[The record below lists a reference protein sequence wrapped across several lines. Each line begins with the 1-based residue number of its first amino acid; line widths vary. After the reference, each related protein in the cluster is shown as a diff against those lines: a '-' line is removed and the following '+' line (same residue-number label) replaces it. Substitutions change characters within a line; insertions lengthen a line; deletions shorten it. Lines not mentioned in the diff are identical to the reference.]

1 MNARSFGKIFLG
13 ILLIVFLISFSSSA
27 SSGYT
32 RSTPS
37 YASSAGITSS
47 LSSTLHREMCNA
59 GQDFIVQI
67 NPFGCTP
74 AVVRSDLLEEQ
85 NVPVF
90 CELGATK
97 LNPLIDVDAIESIS
111 FSGQYPSTI
120 SGIGFYP
127 AQSALG
133 VKGNLNKPVLS
144 NIGYVVIV
152 LEKQKNSS
160 AIPKFVQGNLTAK
173 IKYDI
178 QNAFGVGKTTFYL
191 PLMDDETWEEEY
203 KSYGFW
209 ERRGFLRVED
219 IQENSA
225 EIVLYD
231 GELDRLNAVE
241 LEKGKSSEKLSLPG
255 FDCLANLNLKLEA
268 IENVDTYIEL
278 KINDEVVNVKED
290 ELFLDNKC
298 RITDFDEKGITQQIS
313 VNCKT
318 DEKTKTFPL
327 KITPSVHLV
336 VEIAEQKTE
345 DDFIVGE
352 KIIQIQDKS
361 YYLGYVGTKRK
372 STNTEDLFAV
382 ILSSSEEHPEK
393 LSDSDMRATQVVVRQ
408 LEATSSS
415 KVGEWAQMFS
425 NANREA
431 TQRAISAMGYN
442 KKFGVVMQDSIF
454 EDKEKNLVIKLA
466 GVGST
471 IDIDLSGKDANE
483 KIAKEYYDN
492 TLNDFD
498 RIIKSYSDEK
508 YFDDENLKLGEQ
520 ALFEKINFSEKFDQ
534 KKTMQELCEEFK
546 INYPKSN
553 LLGNVFT
560 ICNKNPFVASSSD
573 SNKNSVLINN
583 KAYTISFEGIYKP
596 AKQDYSA
603 EIYIKKETK
612 SGTLGPVKIELG
624 KEEIYTLPKEFAQGE
639 DGNPLVI
646 SLRDLD
652 IESAKVD
659 VNNGDPRFLKKVWD
673 GITTQDTTVLKKD
686 ISQSVGNG
694 YILTLTHVNLK
705 KSAKV
710 SVNPSIENAGTEVNF
725 GFKIGIE
732 KNSIELSPDK
742 TKKLIDKLNKT
753 ITDWNEKS
761 DKLGKAIKGF
771 KTACLGTSAALV
783 VQGFFSNLG
792 GKSIAR
798 QEIMRGKGGWYEICT
813 EKVQAKEYSTL
824 NECLTKNS
832 AGIEKDVDTYY
843 SAMKTQEEK
852 IKESE
857 KPYQKTNGLT
867 QERIIDDEKWAKDYF
882 DDDWKNKLKTNL
894 KNKFGSD
901 TMVVNGDNVKIDDF
915 VNDLDYKTTSTSELR
930 SLELNSQLSGGSTLD
945 ARSKEVLKTQ
955 MSGIY
960 STTKQINEV
969 KDFSSSLG
977 GVQINSGESVKL
989 TRFKF
994 SQDVKFSQVQDS
1006 FVDYSSIC
1014 DIDDSVNLL
1023 NSCGISPD
1031 SNVQFYKDLAT
1042 SKEYMVVLDADNSV
1056 TRTFELDNNEDNY
1069 NLNEISN
1076 SLNLNPLKLGFQKV
1090 NAKTYQNKFIAVSG
1104 STTPVVKYYET
1115 EPYKGLPAI
1124 VPFDLQNG
1132 WYAATKQTLPT
1143 LGGIKPV
1150 DASGRL
1156 TSFWVCN
1163 VGTDRI
1169 ASGPE
1174 STTSDDICEQVNLAT
1189 GQPVNNFP
1197 ELDPTQSSKLIKDAQ
1212 KAVEQ
1217 AQKQYPSNGR
1227 PVNID
1232 VGRGKYVFKVGEPAV
1247 NIPDVQC
1254 QDFMSPKQCQL
1265 LFNVCDPVI
1274 CPSSRCD
1281 FGGTFPVTDVVQT
1294 GIVGSALL
1302 CLPNFREGI
1311 YVPVCLTGI
1320 KAGIDG
1326 YLSVLTSYR
1335 DCLQESLNTGQTVG
1349 ICDEIY
1355 SIRLC
1360 DFFWRNAIPLA
1371 KLIIPKTLEFIMGQ
1385 NVRGGGEY
1393 MGVQASWQNAEKS
1406 VNYITQYY
1414 AANSYKA
1421 FKARLSEGVTESVCQ
1436 NFVSASYPDGGK
1448 IIDAMTDPDSPPQ
1461 FHGRFD
1467 EIPFTDAVNP
1477 PISHYKVFYHV
1488 YAGKDSRAYYKIY
1501 LKGGSQ
1507 SSYYQDTNS
1516 NLYVASG
1523 YIEKGGYASETK
1535 DFTATAGY
1543 KELCIN
1549 VNGQEECGFKEVT
1562 TSAALDYIKD
1572 KYIEEQAK
1580 EKQVTTESE
1589 CVSGSASLYSGLN
1602 LNAQAA
1608 AEEILNPAI
1617 YNRGIIRICATA
1629 NPGLGSDEKAT
1640 TNGSRWVPV
1649 GYCGNQKMIC
1659 WLDTS
1664 NLKSLINSKTIENSL
1679 LEEQNE
1685 NYQKILNSEGDY
1697 LDEAGFSQSVKEI
1710 KDKQIQTERIQLI
1723 NSVLEKVFWNNQKG
1737 FLYLLRARA
1746 FSEMAIGA
1754 NELVK
1759 KKKADEDKGI
1769 FEIDIHPFVSNAQK
1783 PFEYDFLISQQ
1794 RFTMNFDKKAFGFEI
1809 KEEILGLNRLVG
1821 LANPENGI
1829 IVSGEDEKISPQ
1841 AKERI
1846 KWLSENYLFLNEEFV
1861 EIKSA
1866 TQEEKN
1872 KNAVR
1877 GFKLKASG
1885 DEQKINYFDE
1895 YSDLYIKG
1903 NQIFYSG
1910 GKDKAVA
1917 NIKNGK
1923 IQPITDLVNLGFS
1936 ANVFKIILSCNF
1948 VDGKFEYGGDLGG
1961 SEGASAGGEK
1971 INEEDYYTGGEDS
1984 ERLREIQ
1991 ASQQITQG
1999 IISEIRENLDS
2010 ITAGFRAIKAIDFE
2024 DWQKDNEAKFDQELS
2039 NIKSRIQ
2046 SYEKNVQ
2053 DYIDS
2058 LNDEERGKFPLDI
2071 SELIRYKNS
2080 LSNALQ
2086 RSIDYVSNHK
2096 EVTFYWDM
2104 MESNK
2109 EKLIQIIKDIESK
2122 RYLDYSCELDI
2133 TDDFVVE
2140 KEISL
2145 FDFAEQQSGFGNLW
2159 PIWYY
2164 ANEDRLENKDPEGGS
2179 LEIPAGTMMYPPC
2192 YKLPEGTERVL
2203 IYRIINKNLPIST
2216 AIDSIKLGTDYQV
2229 DLDEVKNL
2237 NPILSGVNLESDPDV
2252 NLNLK
2257 YISIPL
2263 VKKESSSTQTENSE
2277 EEISV
2282 GYVDKNGIFVLE
2294 QDTTID
2300 KIAKQIYGDEDYWPV
2315 LYYRNK
2321 IIYEMLI
2328 GEAPYKT
2335 QITSEYLRKNRDII
2349 DIVEDVPI
2357 YDNLGPLGF
2366 KDISV
2371 KQIYGE
2377 DAQTY
2382 IGFLAEKNLDKETFE
2397 LFNPHMKGTEDSK
2410 IVEGFLI
2417 IPIK

>member
-1 MNARSFGKIFLG
+1 MGNKLNKKIIFGII
-13 ILLIVFLISFSSSA
+13 ILVITLFLISFLSSA
-27 SSGYT
+27 SSGYA

-37 YASSAGITSS
+37 YASSAGLTSS

-97 LNPLIDVDAIESIS
+97 LNPLIDVEAIESIS

-120 SGIGFYP
+120 SGIGFHP

-133 VKGNLNKPVLS
+133 VKGNLNKPVLN

-160 AIPKFVQGNLTAK
+160 AMPKFVQGNLTAK
-173 IKYDI
+173 LKYDI
-178 QNAFGVGKTTFYL
+178 QNAFGVGKSTFYL

-231 GELDRLNAVE
+231 GELDRISAVE

-255 FDCLANLNLKLEA
+255 FDCLANLNLKLES
-268 IENVDTYIEL
+268 IENVDTYVEL
-278 KINDEVVNVKED
+278 KVNEEFYTVKKGEF
-290 ELFLDNKC
+290 FLDNKC
-298 RITDFDEKGITQQIS
+298 RVTDFDEKGITQEIKI
-313 VNCKT
+313 NCKT

-327 KITPSVHLV
+327 KITPSIHLV
-336 VEIAEQKTE
+336 VDGAGKKIEGNFIA
-345 DDFIVGE
+345 GE

-361 YYLGYVGTKRK
+361 YYVGYIGTKRK
-372 STNTEDLFAV
+372 STNTEDLFVV
-382 ILSSSEEHPEK
+382 ILSSTEEHPEK
-393 LSDSDMRATQVVVRQ
+393 LSDSDMRSAQVVVRQ

-415 KVGEWAQMFS
+415 KVGELAQMFS

-431 TQRAISAMGYN
+431 TQRAISSMGYN
-442 KKFGVVMQDSIF
+442 KKFGVVMQDSAF
-454 EDKEKNLVIKLA
+454 EDKEKTLTIKLT

-471 IDIDLSGKDANE
+471 MDIDLSGKDANE

-508 YFDDENLKLGEQ
+508 YFDDEDLKLGEQ

-546 INYPKSN
+546 TNYPKSN

-583 KAYTISFEGIYKP
+583 KVYTISFEGIYKP
-596 AKQDYSA
+596 SKQDYSA

-624 KEEIYTLPKEFAQGE
+624 KEEIYTLPKEFAQE
-639 DGNPLVI
+639 KDSNPLII
-646 SLRDLD
+646 SLRDLEID
-652 IESAKVD
+652 SAKID
-659 VNNGDPRFLKKVWD
+659 VNNGDPSFLKKVWD
-673 GITTQDTTVLKKD
+673 GVTTQDTTVLKKD

-694 YILTLTHVNLK
+694 YILTLTNVNLK

-732 KNSIELSPDK
+732 KNLIELSPDK

-753 ITDWNEKS
+753 VNDWTEKS

-813 EKVQAKEYSTL
+813 QKVNAKEYSTL

-832 AGIEKDVDTYY
+832 AGIEKDVETYY
-843 SAMKTQEEK
+843 SAMKEQENK

-867 QERIIDDEKWAKDYF
+867 QERIIDDEKWCSDYF
-882 DDDWKNKLKTNL
+882 DADWKNNLKTNL
-894 KNKFGSD
+894 KRKYNGEVAELNGEQVNIENF
-901 TMVVNGDNVKIDDF
+901 VNG
-915 VNDLDYKTTSTSELR
+915 LDCKTTSISELR

-945 ARSKEVLKTQ
+945 ERSKDVLKTQ
-955 MSGIY
+955 MSTIY
-960 STTKQINEV
+960 SNTKQINEV
-969 KDFSSSLG
+969 KDFSSRLN
-977 GVQINSGESVKL
+977 GVNVNSGESVKL
-989 TRFKF
+989 TKFKF
-994 SQDVKFSQVQDS
+994 TNEVKFSQVENN

-1014 DIDDSVNLL
+1014 NVDDSVNAL
-1023 NSCGISPD
+1023 NNCGISPD
-1031 SNVQFYKDLAT
+1031 SNVQFYKDFAT

-1056 TRTFELDNNEDNY
+1056 KRTFELNNNGNNY
-1069 NLNEISN
+1069 QLNEIST
-1076 SLNLNPLKLGFQKV
+1076 SVNLNPLKLGFQKV
-1090 NAKTYQNKFIAVSG
+1090 NAKTYQNKFIAVAG
-1104 STTPVVKYYET
+1104 STSPIVKYYET

-1156 TSFWVCN
+1156 TSFFVCN
-1163 VGTDRI
+1163 VGTDGI

-1174 STTSDDICEQVNLAT
+1174 SSTSDDICEMVNLAT

-1197 ELDPTQSSKLIKDAQ
+1197 GLDPTQSSKLVKDAQ
-1212 KAVEQ
+1212 DAVLQ
-1217 AQKQYPSNGR
+1217 AQRQYANG
-1227 PVNID
+1227 VKNVKIN
-1232 VGRGKYVFKVGEPAV
+1232 VAGRGSYTFQVGSPAV

-1254 QDFMSPKQCQL
+1254 QDFMSPKQCQI

-1281 FGGTFPVTDVVQT
+1281 FGGTFPVTDVVQS
-1294 GIVGSALL
+1294 GIIGSALL

-1326 YLSVLTSYR
+1326 YLSVLTSYK
-1335 DCLQESLNTGQTVG
+1335 DCLQESLDTGQTVG

-1360 DFFWRNAIPLA
+1360 DFFWRQAIPLA

-1414 AANSYKA
+1414 AANSYKS

-1477 PISHYKVFYHV
+1477 PISHYKVYYHV

-1523 YIEKGGYASETK
+1523 YIERGGYASETK

-1602 LNAQAA
+1602 LNVQAA
-1608 AEEILNPAI
+1608 AEEVLNPAI
-1617 YNRGIIRICATA
+1617 YNRGIIRVCATA
-1629 NPGLGSDEKAT
+1629 NPGQGSDEKVG
-1640 TNGSRWVPV
+1640 TNGSRWIPV

-1664 NLKSLINSKTIENSL
+1664 NLKSLINSKTIEKSL

-1746 FSEMAIGA
+1746 FSDMAFSAKKVVDDKKA
-1754 NELVK
+1754 NE
-1759 KKKADEDKGI
+1759 AKGI
-1769 FEIDIHPFVSNAQK
+1769 FEIEIRPFVSNVK
-1783 PFEYDFLISQQ
+1783 EPFEYDFVISRQK
-1794 RFTMNFDKKAFGFEI
+1794 FTTNFDKKAFGFEI
-1809 KEEILGLNRLVG
+1809 KEEILGFNRLVG

-1829 IVSGEDEKISPQ
+1829 IISGKDEKISPQ
-1841 AKERI
+1841 AKEKI
-1846 KWLSENYLFLNEEFV
+1846 KWLSQYYLFLNEDFV
-1861 EIKSA
+1861 EISKA
-1866 TQEEKN
+1866 TKEEKN

-1877 GFKLKASG
+1877 GFELKTSG
-1885 DEQKINYFDE
+1885 EKQEINYFDE

-1917 NIKNGK
+1917 NIKADGEIK
-1923 IQPITDLVNLGFS
+1923 RSIELTNLGFS
-1936 ANVFKIILSCNF
+1936 TNVFGIILKCHF
-1948 VDGKFEYGGDLGG
+1948 VDGKFEYAENLGG
-1961 SEGASAGGEK
+1961 SELGG
-1971 INEEDYYTGGEDS
+1971 TGGEETMGD
-1984 ERLREIQ
+1984 
-1991 ASQQITQG
+1991 
-1999 IISEIRENLDS
+1999 ISVSTTSVNTPAKVIENC
-2010 ITAGFRAIKAIDFE
+2010 E
-2024 DWQKDNEAKFDQELS
+2024 
-2039 NIKSRIQ
+2039 
-2046 SYEKNVQ
+2046 
-2053 DYIDS
+2053 
-2058 LNDEERGKFPLDI
+2058 KFPETYI
-2071 SELIRYKNS
+2071 S
-2080 LSNALQ
+2080 
-2086 RSIDYVSNHK
+2086 
-2096 EVTFYWDM
+2096 
-2104 MESNK
+2104 
-2109 EKLIQIIKDIESK
+2109 
-2122 RYLDYSCELDI
+2122 
-2133 TDDFVVE
+2133 E
-2140 KEISL
+2140 KEITLKETAKKL
-2145 FDFAEQQSGFGNLW
+2145 FGFENLW
-2159 PIWYY
+2159 PVFYY
-2164 ANEDRLENKDPEGGS
+2164 ENYNLRDDSDAGDLFTPIGETFK
-2179 LEIPAGTMMYPPC
+2179 IPCFFVPQ
-2192 YKLPEGTERVL
+2192 GTEKVL
-2203 IYRIINKNLPIST
+2203 VYRIIDETKKLEDLAVQFETSSLKT
-2216 AIDSIKLGTDYQV
+2216 SVDSIKF
-2229 DLDEVKNL
+2229 L
-2237 NPILSGVNLESDPDV
+2237 NPILSD
-2252 NLNLK
+2252 LNTEDK
-2257 YISIPL
+2257 FDKSAFYFDKIISIPL
-2263 VKKESSSTQTENSE
+2263 VKKEISSTQTENSE

-2300 KIAKQIYGDEDYWPV
+2300 KIAKQVYGSENYWPV

-2321 IIYEMLI
+2321 IIYEVLI
-2328 GEAPYKT
+2328 GEAPYRS
-2335 QITSEYLRKNRDII
+2335 QITSEYLRKDRDVLH
-2349 DIVEDVPI
+2349 IVQEVPI
-2357 YDNLGPLGF
+2357 YDDLLSLGF
-2366 KDISV
+2366 KDILQESITSDV
-2371 KQIYGE
+2371 DAETYEEFLDSRNLNKE
-2377 DAQTY
+2377 D
-2382 IGFLAEKNLDKETFE
+2382 FE
-2397 LFNPHMKGTEDSK
+2397 LFNPHMKGTKDSDF
-2410 IVEGFLI
+2410 IAGFFI